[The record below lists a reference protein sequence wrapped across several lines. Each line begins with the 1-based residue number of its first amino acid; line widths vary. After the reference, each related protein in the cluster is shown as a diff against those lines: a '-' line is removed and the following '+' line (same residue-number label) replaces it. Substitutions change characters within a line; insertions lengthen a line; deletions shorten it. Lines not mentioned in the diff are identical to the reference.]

1 MGFTHHRWCW
11 LAAIS
16 RTSSADASL
25 FRTRTTTIPGARHI
39 LQPPSSFS
47 RAHFIKFSSIV
58 HQSSTLSR
66 LCFRHFIYNSLTT
79 IWHYFHIHLL
89 PDHQVEDLCQ
99 DACTAA
105 TFNGTEMLLTVSQ
118 FYPAR
123 LLLSR
128 ALTLPFF
135 FCCRPKTLVSLSMYR
150 DCARCFHDDYRNT
163 FCSHV
168 CHMVSLLVVFLKM
181 CFT

>member
-135 FCCRPKTLVSLSMYR
+135 FFAAVPKPSYRFPCIGIVHGVSTMTIETPSAPMFATWSASWL
-150 DCARCFHDDYRNT
+150 CF
-163 FCSHV
+163 
-168 CHMVSLLVVFLKM
+168 
-181 CFT
+181 